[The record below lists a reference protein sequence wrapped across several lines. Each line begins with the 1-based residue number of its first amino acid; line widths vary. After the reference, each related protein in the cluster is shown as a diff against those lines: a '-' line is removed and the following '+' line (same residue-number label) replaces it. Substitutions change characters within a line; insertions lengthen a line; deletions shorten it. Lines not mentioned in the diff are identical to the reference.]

1 MYKCEYCGKKFET
14 KQGLYA
20 HKGHC
25 KFNPN
30 NTEEKLEKRYKD
42 TAKKSAN
49 SKILKNK
56 EKRLQEELTRK
67 ERKLICKK
75 CGKEYILNL
84 TDKEFE
90 NGKYS
95 KFCSRSCAN
104 SRQHSEETKQ
114 KISKGVKNSEKFYIN
129 NQIAVNNRIKKFYKE
144 NPDKNISLK
153 TKNKIINKTINKVI
167 NKIIINKKY
176 ICKECGKEFE
186 LINNRDISSKI
197 YCSKKCKHNWLSV
210 HTGGYRIGSGH
221 SKSGW
226 YKGIRCDSTW
236 ELAFLIYHLD
246 NNLYIE
252 RCKESRKYIYHNKE
266 HIYYP
271 DFITDKGI
279 IEIKG
284 YTSEQSEEKRKQNPD
299 IINIFKEDIKFYLD
313 YIKQKYDKPL
323 IELYDNSKPNIDFLN
338 NNKYIW
344 MHNDQLNKN
353 TMIYPIKY
361 KEYINKGWV
370 HGRKKYKK

>member
-1 MYKCEYCGKKFET
+1 MYICEYCKKEFKT
-14 KQGLYA
+14 IRGLFG

-25 KFNPN
+25 KLNPN
-30 NTEEKLEKRYKD
+30 NTEEKLYKRYKENSQ
-42 TAKKSAN
+42 KSA
-49 SKILKNK
+49 KTIIEKNK
-56 EKRLQEELTRK
+56 IRRKVEEATRK

-104 SRQHSEETKQ
+104 SRQHSEETKK
-114 KISKGVKNSEKFYIN
+114 KIGNHVKNSEKYKIN
-129 NQIAVNNRIKKFYKE
+129 NLLAIQKRVKEKDNNAIF
-144 NPDKNISLK
+144 DKNGY
-153 TKNKIINKTINKVI
+153 KIHY
-167 NKIIINKKY
+167 Y
-176 ICKECGKEFE
+176 ICKECGKEFTNIQKRN
-186 LINNRDISSKI
+186 INSIK
-197 YCSKKCKHNWLSV
+197 YCSKECKHKYLSE

-252 RCKESRKYIYHNKE
+252 RCNEKRTYIWNGKK

-284 YTSEQSEEKRKQNPD
+284 YKTNQSEEKRKQNPD
-299 IINIFKEDIKFYLD
+299 IINIFKDDIKFYLD
-313 YIKQKYDKPL
+313 YVKEKYDKTL
-323 IELYDNSKPNIDFLN
+323 VELYDNSNPKLDFLN
-338 NNKYIW
+338 NEKYVW
-344 MHNDQLNKN
+344 VHNDKLQKNK
-353 TMIYPIKY
+353 MIYPAKFT
-361 KEYINKGWV
+361 EYNENGWV
-370 HGRKKYKK
+370 HGRKKYFLNKN

>member
-1 MYKCEYCGKKFET
+1 MYKCEYCGKEFE
-14 KQGLYA
+14 KLQSLSA

-25 KFNPN
+25 KLNPN
-30 NTEEKLEKRYKD
+30 NTEEKLKKRYKE
-42 TAKKSAN
+42 TSLKG
-49 SKILKNK
+49 SKTIIENHKIK
-56 EKRLQEELTRK
+56 FQQEELTRK
-67 ERKLICKK
+67 ERKLVCQR

-90 NGKYS
+90 NNKYS

-104 SRQHSEETKQ
+104 TRQHSKETKK
-114 KISKGVKNSEKFYIN
+114 KISDG
-129 NQIAVNNRIKKFYKE
+129 IKKSEIYKTNNLLAIQKRVKE
-144 NPDKNISLK
+144 KDNNTIFDKNGH
-153 TKNKIINKTINKVI
+153 KIYH
-167 NKIIINKKY
+167 Y
-176 ICKECGKEFE
+176 ICKECGKEYTN
-186 LINNRDISSKI
+186 LDNRNINSKI
-197 YCSKKCKHNWLSV
+197 YCSKECKHKYLSE

-252 RCKESRKYIYHNKE
+252 RCNEQRKYIWKGKE

-284 YTSEQSEEKRKQNPD
+284 YKTKQSEEKRKQNQD
-299 IINIFKEDIKFYLD
+299 IINIFEDDIKFYLD
-313 YIKQKYDKPL
+313 YVQNKYNKPL
-323 IELYDNSKPNIDFLN
+323 IELYDNSKSNVNFLN
-338 NNKYIW
+338 NEKYIW
-344 MHNDQLNKN
+344 MHNENLQKN
-353 TMIYPIKY
+353 TMIYPEKY
-361 KEYINKGWV
+361 EEYIKNGWK
-370 HGRKKYKK
+370 HGRKKFEKN